1 MNDPIRRGTLE
12 MTSAMLICGTIG
24 WLVLLSGQPVLDVV
38 FWRCVF
44 GFAALLVACA
54 VLGFLRRGS
63 LGREAFLLALLSG
76 VFIVG
81 NWVLLFASYSRA
93 SIAIGTAVYN
103 VQPFMLVGLG
113 AAFLGEKVTARKLG
127 WLGLSFAGMLAI
139 VSAHGDSDA
148 PRGDYLFGIL
158 LALAAALLYA
168 FAALIVKRLQGTP
181 PHLIALI
188 QVGTGVL
195 MLAPLANLAE
205 LPRGVAPWAS
215 LATLGIVHTGLMYVL
230 LYGAIQK
237 LPTAL
242 TGALSFIYPVA
253 AILVDW
259 LVFEHRL
266 SLAQWLGV
274 AAILLAAAG
283 MQMAHDRGLRGAL
296 QARFGLSFSLA
307 FGVGKEFYDSRSA
320 GSGWSWKD
328 LAWDLAGA
336 ADLAMAFYNP
346 ISRARPWQLGRALE
360 IVARH
365 RSPQTLVV
373 LGRDIG
379 RPGERLLRTTL
390 GELRAEQV
398 DMRTLVII
406 GSSTTRSFP
415 RADGEAW
422 VYTPRWYPSE

>member
-1 MNDPIRRGTLE
+1 
-12 MTSAMLICGTIG
+12 
-24 WLVLLSGQPVLDVV
+24 
-38 FWRCVF
+38 
-44 GFAALLVACA
+44 
-54 VLGFLRRGS
+54 
-63 LGREAFLLALLSG
+63 
-76 VFIVG
+76 
-81 NWVLLFASYSRA
+81 
-93 SIAIGTAVYN
+93 
-103 VQPFMLVGLG
+103 
-113 AAFLGEKVTARKLG
+113 
-127 WLGLSFAGMLAI
+127 
-139 VSAHGDSDA
+139 SDA

-283 MQMAHDRGLRGAL
+283 MQ
-296 QARFGLSFSLA
+296 Q
-307 FGVGKEFYDSRSA
+307 
-320 GSGWSWKD
+320 GWSVR
-328 LAWDLAGA
+328 L
-336 ADLAMAFYNP
+336 
-346 ISRARPWQLGRALE
+346 
-360 IVARH
+360 
-365 RSPQTLVV
+365 
-373 LGRDIG
+373 
-379 RPGERLLRTTL
+379 PGPAVRR
-390 GELRAEQV
+390 G
-398 DMRTLVII
+398 
-406 GSSTTRSFP
+406 
-415 RADGEAW
+415 
-422 VYTPRWYPSE
+422 